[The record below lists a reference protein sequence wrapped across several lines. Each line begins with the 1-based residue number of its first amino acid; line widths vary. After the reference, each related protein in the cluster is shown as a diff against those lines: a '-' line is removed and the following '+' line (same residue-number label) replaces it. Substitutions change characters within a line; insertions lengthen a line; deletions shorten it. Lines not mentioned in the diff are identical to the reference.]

1 MDSSPGFMLLN
12 CGISDKSVLF
22 VPALLNRSNKIHSA
36 NVCHSSSDYIY
47 NCKLFISS
55 MLTHKAKYF
64 TEAEREMTL
73 HNFQLVIPFFC
84 PSLGISVLLS
94 VTHISL
100 G

>member
-1 MDSSPGFMLLN
+1 MDSSPVFMLLN
-12 CGISDKSVLF
+12 CGISDQPVLF

-55 MLTHKAKYF
+55 MLTHKANYF

-73 HNFQLVIPFFC
+73 HHFQLVIPFFWSLFGDLC
-84 PSLGISVLLS
+84 P
-94 VTHISL
+94 TFCHTY
-100 G
+100 